1 MMSDWGKLYLTYRL
15 YIFPTIVGISSLI
28 LIIFVVYPQTASLI
42 SNQTVASEV
51 FNKSQF
57 LDTKVSAL
65 ESYDEVDLANKVNI
79 ALGFYPTEKDI
90 IPVFAIL
97 QSVVSQKGFIV
108 NSMSLGG
115 SVAQSSKSQSFGIK
129 LEAIGPKQLLTS
141 LLMGI
146 ESSKRL
152 MRVNSV
158 DVISEGNSGG
168 VGVAIEVEVLY
179 SASPKD
185 LGSIDSPIP
194 ELSGK
199 DQEVLSK
206 LAVLNKVN
214 ISQQSASASSG
225 LKGKANPFE

>member
-1 MMSDWGKLYLTYRL
+1 MISDLGKLYLTYRL
-15 YIFPTIVGISSLI
+15 YIFPIIVGISSLI
-28 LIIFVVYPQTASLI
+28 LIIIVIYPQTISLI
-42 SNQTVASEV
+42 TNQSVASEV
-51 FNKSQF
+51 FNKSKF

-65 ESYDEVDLANKVNI
+65 ESYDEVDLANKVDI
-79 ALGFYPTEKDI
+79 ALEFYPTEKDI

-97 QSVVSQKGFIV
+97 QNVATQKGFII
-108 NSMSLGG
+108 NTMSLGG

-129 LEAIGPKQLLTS
+129 MEAIGSKQLLAS
-141 LLMGI
+141 FLMGI

-152 MRVNSV
+152 MRINSV

-168 VGVAIEVEVLY
+168 VWVAIEVEVLY
-179 SASPKD
+179 SAPPKD

-194 ELSGK
+194 QLSSK

-214 ISQQSASASSG
+214 ISQQSASGSSG
-225 LKGKANPFE
+225 LKGKSNPFE